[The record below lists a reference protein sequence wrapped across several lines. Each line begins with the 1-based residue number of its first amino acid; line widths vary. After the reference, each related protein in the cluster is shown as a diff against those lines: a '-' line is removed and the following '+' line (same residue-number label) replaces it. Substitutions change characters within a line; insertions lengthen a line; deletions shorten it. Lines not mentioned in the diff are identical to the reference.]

1 MAEIKTGPDPA
12 RLPWVTSEP
21 DKARAAVRGFAGWI
35 LAAVII
41 VVGIGFFLL
50 GSRREAPAGPQQTNT
65 TVPVESSAPQ
75 VAAGSQAPKSAR
87 TQKPAATTSVQ
98 SRSTMTI
105 EHREQQT
112 PTSTV
117 RAKVAP
123 RPAKPAPSQVAAKTA
138 PAVKPKA
145 SQVAAKTAPAAKPA
159 PSQVAAKAAPKTPPA
174 VAAKTTAKTTTVAA
188 TTTRKTERTMRRERI
203 RTETASATRPRPLH
217 PRSPAYGPILAAPDL
232 RPAERFGGLAQI
244 GAFTDKRQADLV
256 WRDMVHANA
265 GLEGARVSLI
275 QNRDWNGQLFYQF
288 QVATA
293 SPQDSEILCRSMR
306 QINLR
311 CEVVSFP

>member
-41 VVGIGFFLL
+41 VVGVGFFLL
-50 GSRREAPAGPQQTNT
+50 GSRRETPVAPQQPNT

-75 VAAGSQAPKSAR
+75 VATTSQAPKAAR
-87 TQKPAATTSVQ
+87 TQKPAHTTSVQ
-98 SRSTMTI
+98 SKSTATI
-105 EHREQQT
+105 GHRKQQA
-112 PTSTV
+112 PASTTG
-117 RAKVAP
+117 ATVAAA
-123 RPAKPAPSQVAAKTA
+123 PAKPASSEVAAKTA
-138 PAVKPKA
+138 PAAKPKT
-145 SQVAAKTAPAAKPA
+145 SQVAAKTVPAAKPA
-159 PSQVAAKAAPKTPPA
+159 PSQVAAKAAPKAPVA
-174 VAAKTTAKTTTVAA
+174 VAKTTTRTTAVAA
-188 TTTRKTERTMRRERI
+188 ATTRKTVRTVRRERI
-203 RTETASATRPRPLH
+203 RTETASATRPRAVH

-232 RPAERFGGLAQI
+232 RPAERFGGIAQI

-256 WRDMVHANA
+256 WRDMVRANA
-265 GLEGARVSLI
+265 ALEQARVSLI

-293 SPQDSEILCRSMR
+293 SPQDSEILCRSMQ
-306 QINLR
+306 QINIR
-311 CEVVSFP
+311 CAVVAIP